1 MQNSDD
7 DPDPS
12 LPDTHEFFLPG
23 TGLSALL
30 IHGLTGTPY
39 EMRYLGDR
47 LARAGIRV
55 LGVRLK
61 GHAATPEE
69 LGATGHSQWYESAV
83 DGLERLRQY
92 GDPIV
97 IIGLSMGAMLAAQL
111 AADQRE
117 AVAGLVM
124 LAPAF
129 FLHSTT
135 QAALRLIRPARAWG
149 DRIYVRSGRG
159 SDIHDD
165 AARSIHPGTRL
176 MPLGAALSLIELS
189 DRMRPR
195 LGEVVQPTLL
205 IHDSL
210 HLQALGR
217 TGRGRIF
224 TIDSSDGGR
233 TWGPMTLTSLPN
245 PNSGIDAVTLND
257 GRFLLVYNATSHGRS
272 PLNVALSDD
281 GKVWT
286 PVLTLERGRG
296 EFSYPAVIQT
306 SDGLIHITYT
316 WQKLRIKHVVLD
328 SKFLN

>member
-12 LPDTHEFFLPG
+12 HPDTNEFFSPG
-23 TGLSALL
+23 SGLSALL

-47 LARAGIRV
+47 LASAGIRV

-61 GHAATPEE
+61 GHAGTPEE
-69 LGATGHSQWYESAV
+69 LGATGHSHWYESAV

-92 GDPIV
+92 GDPTV
-97 IIGLSMGAMLAAQL
+97 VIGLSMGAMLAAQL

-129 FLHSTT
+129 FLPVTT
-135 QAALRLIRPARAWG
+135 QAALRLIRPARAWANRVYIRG
-149 DRIYVRSGRG
+149 GRG

-195 LGEVVQPTLL
+195 LGEIVQPTLL
-205 IHDSL
+205 IHGRRDHTCPHDRNVNL
-210 HLQALGR
+210 VMRHLGSNKKRA
-217 TGRGRIF
+217 
-224 TIDSSDGGR
+224 
-233 TWGPMTLTSLPN
+233 
-245 PNSGIDAVTLND
+245 
-257 GRFLLVYNATSHGRS
+257 
-272 PLNVALSDD
+272 
-281 GKVWT
+281 
-286 PVLTLERGRG
+286 LTLE
-296 EFSYPAVIQT
+296 ESYHVITVDSEKERVAQHTLDFVAPLRAPARLTV
-306 SDGLIHITYT
+306 
-316 WQKLRIKHVVLD
+316 
-328 SKFLN
+328 NA

>member
-12 LPDTHEFFLPG
+12 RPDTHEFFLPG

-205 IHDSL
+205 IHSRRDHTCPYERNVNLVMRHLGSVEKRALALEESYHVITVDSEKERVAQETL
-210 HLQALGR
+210 DFIAPFR
-217 TGRGRIF
+217 TTAR
-224 TIDSSDGGR
+224 
-233 TWGPMTLTSLPN
+233 
-245 PNSGIDAVTLND
+245 
-257 GRFLLVYNATSHGRS
+257 
-272 PLNVALSDD
+272 LSAN
-281 GKVWT
+281 G
-286 PVLTLERGRG
+286 
-296 EFSYPAVIQT
+296 
-306 SDGLIHITYT
+306 
-316 WQKLRIKHVVLD
+316 
-328 SKFLN
+328 